1 MARSPVAISVGA
13 VALALALL
21 GTAGPLEAQSTGV
34 LQATVRV
41 TDFRGS
47 LAALNAAQAAAAG
60 ATLRHAAS
68 SKPGT
73 SAPALIQV
81 VSNPVESRRREAAS
95 EPVLVTIAYLD

>member
-13 VALALALL
+13 VALALALM
-21 GTAGPLEAQSTGV
+21 GTPGPLEAQSSGV

-41 TDFRGS
+41 TDFRSS
-47 LAALNAAQAAAAG
+47 LAALNAAQAAAGG
-60 ATLRHAAS
+60 ATLRHATS
-68 SKPGT
+68 SKPGA

-81 VSNPVESRRREAAS
+81 VSTPVEGRRRETPS